1 MCSQISP
8 IKENMYNLRERSSNM
23 APDYTLE
30 KSDSPPPCCYSG
42 VVDNSS
48 SEIFA
53 EPGYSGADVLIDAF
67 NSTDVHSSG
76 NIGGEEKVNVR
87 WHCVSETKCPEIKC
101 LPRRRSARARKS
113 SQKT

>member
-8 IKENMYNLRERSSNM
+8 IEENMYNLRERSSNM

-30 KSDSPPPCCYSG
+30 KSDSPSPYCYSG

-53 EPGYSGADVLIDAF
+53 EPGYSGANVLIDAF
-67 NSTDVHSSG
+67 NSTDADSSG

-87 WHCVSETKCPEIKC
+87 WDCVSETKCLEIIC
-101 LPRRRSARARKS
+101 LPHRRSAHTRKS